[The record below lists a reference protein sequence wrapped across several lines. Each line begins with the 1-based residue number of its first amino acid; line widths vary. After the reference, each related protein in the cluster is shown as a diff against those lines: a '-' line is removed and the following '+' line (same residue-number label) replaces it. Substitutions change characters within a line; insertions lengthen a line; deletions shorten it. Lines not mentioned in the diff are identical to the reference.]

1 MGNPVHGLD
10 DVLVTFDD
18 DCIRPLTDT
27 ASDIG
32 QPYREI
38 ESQAGHDANS
48 TSQMPPK
55 TMIFTPCRSGITHNV
70 HEEID
75 LTKTVPGVNLLLN
88 AVVRRADR

>member
-10 DVLVTFDD
+10 DVLVAFGD

-38 ESQAGHDANS
+38 ESQAGHDACS
-48 TSQMPPK
+48 ISRVTP
-55 TMIFTPCRSGITHNV
+55 TAMIFTPCRGGITHND

-75 LTKTVPGVNLLLN
+75 LAKTVAGVNLLLI
-88 AVVRRADR
+88 AVARRADR